1 MTHPL
6 EKVEAITLFVE
17 DRHRSK
23 VFYESLLGAGPVY
36 EDESS
41 VVFRVGSLVVNLLDV
56 RAADE
61 LVAPAPVAVHD
72 PGARFQLTIGVEDV
86 DAACAVL
93 AERGIELLNGPL
105 DRPWGIRTAAL
116 RDPDGHVWEL
126 AAPLDG

>member
-1 MTHPL
+1 VAHPL

-61 LVAPAPVAVHD
+61 LVAPAPVAPHRVR
-72 PGARFQLTIGVEDV
+72 PGD
-86 DAACAVL
+86 
-93 AERGIELLNGPL
+93 
-105 DRPWGIRTAAL
+105 AL
-116 RDPDGHVWEL
+116 RYRATVLESRVSASKPEPGIVKFRWEL
-126 AAPLDG
+126 FNQRDELAVSMIGTQFYLRRSA